1 MFFDWRKFHERNADA
16 PAVVDPRRRLKI
28 CMAGFAAA
36 LLLVFGRVVQ
46 LETTQGAAFRRE
58 AMQPTEKEIVM
69 PARRGRILARD
80 GTVLARDRTVLALAV
95 KYRRLQDP
103 PDKRWLRAAVRSRL
117 SKADRKDADKVA
129 AARAEV
135 LAGRSGLADRLAKLC
150 GIPPEQ
156 WAARARKIQDR
167 VERIAESVNRRRQT
181 KAAEPI
187 DEDSSWADRL
197 CRLLLDAPP
206 SPRIIV
212 AEELEH
218 HVVADDLSPAAV
230 AEIENHPERYPG
242 AKIVTLS
249 RRSYD
254 QGTLAAHAIGHLGRG
269 EEEETV
275 GLMGVE
281 RQCEPLLRGRD
292 GLSVELIDRGRRVI
306 ASHSR
311 RDPAAGHDVVLTI
324 DPALQRTAEDLLQSA
339 AKRCRNYLLRKNS
352 FDTFFGDVARSPSA
366 VIGESH
372 SRGRLCYIPFG
383 GAVAVMD
390 VNTGALLAVASEPAF
405 DPNLFVS
412 GENDELKALFNDESH
427 PLFNRVVQMAIPPGS
442 TFKVVSAVALL
453 ESATVGP
460 REPFDCQGYLHRP
473 DRQRCEIF
481 VRRGVGHG
489 EVTLADALAVSCN
502 VYFFHFTGEMGPR
515 PLVDWAGRFGF
526 GRPTGVDLPGEAAGP
541 LPSPENIRQL
551 EGHAWRT
558 ADTEALAIG
567 QGSLTATP
575 LQMLRM
581 MAAVANGG
589 RLVTPHVV
597 MRGEGRGE
605 RGENSATIPFSS
617 PRTLSAI
624 REGLLRV
631 VDDPRGTAHGTVY
644 IESIPVAGKTGTA
657 ETGGDLAG
665 HAWFAGY
672 VPADKPKYAFVVALE
687 HAGSAAASAGP
698 VAKRLVLRMKQLG
711 LL

>member
-1 MFFDWRKFHERNADA
+1 MFFDWRKFHERNADT

-28 CMAGFAAA
+28 CMAGFAVA

-58 AMQPTEKEIVM
+58 AMQPIEKEIVM
-69 PARRGRILARD
+69 PAPRGRILARD
-80 GTVLARDRTVLALAV
+80 GTVLAHDRTVLALAV

-135 LAGRSGLADRLAKLC
+135 LAGRLELADRLAKLC
-150 GIPPEQ
+150 GISPEQ

-167 VERIAESVNRRRQT
+167 VQRIAENVNRRRQT

-218 HVVADDLSPAAV
+218 HVMADDLSPAAV
-230 AEIENHPERYPG
+230 AEIENHPTRYPG

-254 QGTLAAHAIGHLGRG
+254 HGTLASHVIGHLGPG
-269 EEEETV
+269 EEEETA
-275 GLMGVE
+275 GLMGIE

-311 RDPAAGHDVVLTI
+311 RDPMAGRDVVLTI

-339 AKRCRNYLLRKNS
+339 AKRRQNYFLRKNNS
-352 FDTFFGDVARSPSA
+352 DTF
-366 VIGESH
+366 
-372 SRGRLCYIPFG
+372 FG

-405 DPNLFVS
+405 DPNLFAS
-412 GENDELKALFNDESH
+412 GTSDERVALLNDESH

-460 REPFDCQGYLHRP
+460 QEPFDCQGYLHRP

-502 VYFFHFTGEMGPR
+502 VYFFHFTGQMRPR

-526 GRPTGVDLPGEAAGP
+526 GRPTGVDLPSEAAGT

-558 ADTEALAIG
+558 ADSQAMAVG

-575 LQMLRM
+575 LQILRM
-581 MAAVANGG
+581 IVAVANGG

-597 MRGEGRGE
+597 EKSVVSGQWSVI
-605 RGENSATIPFSS
+605 SAKPQAANPQPPIPNLS
-617 PRTLSAI
+617 PRTLSAVHK
-624 REGLLRV
+624 GLLRV
-631 VDDPRGTAHGTVY
+631 VDDPRGSAHGTVY

-657 ETGGDLAG
+657 ETGGDRAG

-698 VAKRLVLRMKQLG
+698 VAKRLVLRMKELG

>member
-1 MFFDWRKFHERNADA
+1 MFFDWRKFHERNADV

-28 CMAGFAAA
+28 CMTGFAAA

-58 AMQPTEKEIVM
+58 AMQPIEKEIVM

-95 KYRRLQDP
+95 KYRRLQNP

-135 LAGRSGLADRLAKLC
+135 LAGRSGLADKLAKLC

-218 HVVADDLSPAAV
+218 HVMADDLPPAAV

-254 QGTLAAHAIGHLGRG
+254 QGTLAAHVIGHLGRG

-311 RDPAAGHDVVLTI
+311 LDPTAGRDVVLTI

-339 AKRCRNYLLRKNS
+339 AKRCRNYLLQKNS
-352 FDTFFGDVARSPSA
+352 SDTF
-366 VIGESH
+366 
-372 SRGRLCYIPFG
+372 FG

-405 DPNLFVS
+405 DPNLFAS
-412 GENDELKALFNDESH
+412 GTSDERVALLKDESH

-460 REPFDCQGYLHRP
+460 QEPFDCQGYLHRP

-526 GRPTGVDLPGEAAGP
+526 GRPTGVDLPGEAAGT

-558 ADTEALAIG
+558 ADTVALAVG

-617 PRTLSAI
+617 SRTLSAI
-624 REGLLRV
+624 RKGLLRV

-657 ETGGDLAG
+657 ETGGDRAS

-687 HAGSAAASAGP
+687 HAGSAAAAAGP
-698 VAKRLVLRMKQLG
+698 VAKRLVLRMEQLG